1 LPNRFALFKPEIKIT
16 KYLLIISPT
25 NKKAMAETIKDLIGN
40 TDAHK
45 IISFYYAG
53 VGKEPSMKSDK
64 SIPRFSL

>member
-1 LPNRFALFKPEIKIT
+1 
-16 KYLLIISPT
+16 
-25 NKKAMAETIKDLIGN
+25 MAETIKDLIGN